1 MRHDNR
7 NAIDFANEPVGK
19 LFRQMLVPTLIGMVS
34 IVILNLTDGIL
45 NFTL

>member
-34 IVILNLTDGIL
+34 IVILNLPTEFL
-45 NFTL
+45 TLTL